1 MSRTLI
7 VDDDADIRMLVRLG
21 IERANDGL
29 EVAGEAENGSD
40 AIKAWRETQPDVILL
55 DHQMPGMTGMEV
67 ARLILSEQPD
77 QAIIMFTAFT
87 GSAELRSAAD
97 HGVRA
102 VLDKRE
108 WASVPD
114 MIRMCSTS

>member
-1 MSRTLI
+1 MCRTLI
-7 VDDDADIRMLVRLG
+7 VDDDPDIRMLVRMG
-21 IERANDGL
+21 IERANDGM
-29 EVAGEAENGSD
+29 EVAAEAANGVD
-40 AIKAWRETQPDVILL
+40 AIERWRETDPDVILL

-67 ARLILSEQPD
+67 ARVILSEQPD

-87 GSAELRSAAD
+87 GSPDLRSATD

-108 WASVPD
+108 WASVPEV
-114 MIRMCSTS
+114 IRKFSAA

>member
-1 MSRTLI
+1 MCRTLI

-21 IERANDGL
+21 IERASGGM
-29 EVAGEAENGSD
+29 EVAGEADNGPD
-40 AIKAWRETQPDVILL
+40 AIQRWRETDPDVILL

-67 ARLILSEQPD
+67 ARHILSERPD

-87 GSAELRSAAD
+87 GSAELRSAAE

-114 MIRMCSTS
+114 VIKSFSVC